1 MSNAIGPV
9 DPAALEQLIRELG
22 LGTFVEQ
29 MGHLQDSLG
38 KVAQGM
44 EHLGE
49 SAMRQSQ
56 DTENLAAHILAIEA
70 VLSVVLRHIPID
82 RNEMRR
88 EAERRTRHMDKGD
101 AGTPSVVVRLAEDL
115 VAHVD
120 D

>member
-1 MSNAIGPV
+1 MSEANGPV
-9 DPAALEQLIRELG
+9 DPAALEHLIRELG

-44 EHLGE
+44 EALGE
-49 SAMRQSQ
+49 SALRQSQ

-70 VLSVVLRHIPID
+70 VLTVVLRQIPID
-82 RNEMRR
+82 RNEVRR
-88 EAERRTRHMDKGD
+88 EAERRTRNVDKV
-101 AGTPSVVVRLAEDL
+101 APGTPSVVVRLAEDL
-115 VAHVD
+115 VAQVD